1 MVERRKNRLNSEI
14 VIFTFS
20 SGLVA
25 AFNPCGILMYPAFI
39 GYQLKFIS
47 TSSSNTLI
55 SKSII
60 LKSLLLG
67 LCASLGFVVL
77 FAFSGFLLALFGSL
91 IRDWI
96 PLVGLFIGVILVII
110 GLFLLLS
117 RKKMMVLFLSRA
129 TSFGSEIKN
138 QNLSM
143 FVFGIGYGLASLSCA
158 LPIYLA
164 AIGLVLGT
172 GIDFINIIFY
182 NLVYASG
189 MSLILIGT
197 SFGVV
202 IFKQSISQF
211 VSRISKFVEQTGTVL
226 MILAGIFIIYYWLIG
241 TGSIIFYDSFKD
253 LF

>member
-1 MVERRKNRLNSEI
+1 
-14 VIFTFS
+14 
-20 SGLVA
+20 
-25 AFNPCGILMYPAFI
+25 
-39 GYQLKFIS
+39 
-47 TSSSNTLI
+47 
-55 SKSII
+55 
-60 LKSLLLG
+60 
-67 LCASLGFVVL
+67 
-77 FAFSGFLLALFGSL
+77 
-91 IRDWI
+91 
-96 PLVGLFIGVILVII
+96 
-110 GLFLLLS
+110 
-117 RKKMMVLFLSRA
+117 MMVLFLSRA
-129 TSFGSEIKN
+129 TSFGSQIKN

-189 MSLILIGT
+189 MSLIGT

>member
-1 MVERRKNRLNSEI
+1 M
-14 VIFTFS
+14 
-20 SGLVA
+20 
-25 AFNPCGILMYPAFI
+25 
-39 GYQLKFIS
+39 
-47 TSSSNTLI
+47 
-55 SKSII
+55 
-60 LKSLLLG
+60 
-67 LCASLGFVVL
+67 
-77 FAFSGFLLALFGSL
+77 
-91 IRDWI
+91 
-96 PLVGLFIGVILVII
+96 
-110 GLFLLLS
+110 
-117 RKKMMVLFLSRA
+117 
-129 TSFGSEIKN
+129 
-138 QNLSM
+138 
-143 FVFGIGYGLASLSCA
+143 
-158 LPIYLA
+158 
-164 AIGLVLGT
+164 VLGT